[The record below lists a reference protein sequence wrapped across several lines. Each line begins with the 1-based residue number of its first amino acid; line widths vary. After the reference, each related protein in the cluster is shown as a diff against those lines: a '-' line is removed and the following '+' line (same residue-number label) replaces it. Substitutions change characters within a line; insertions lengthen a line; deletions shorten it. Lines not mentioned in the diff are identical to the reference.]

1 MEADRS
7 FPSSITDTRPTRL
20 AVWLWATVMEGPCIC
35 MYYLHGSS
43 FLLESCQVP
52 GMFCRHVNFHA
63 STCTCLWVSNWTV
76 SDIRARTH
84 LRSRWSASAT
94 ECECA
99 SRLCCPID
107 AWSRVSPHRVS
118 MVLQFSKQRCDIC
131 PLHSLPLHALF
142 IFTRARRWSVS
153 YGSIDATVET
163 GNVCATALPAG
174 DVPNAER
181 HGSVQDVMDDPS
193 SHSHRRMDL

>member
-7 FPSSITDTRPTRL
+7 FPSRITDTRPTRL

-131 PLHSLPLHALF
+131 PLIHSLPLHSLF
-142 IFTRARRWSVS
+142 IFTHARDGDQFHTAASTQLWRRGMSAPRR
-153 YGSIDATVET
+153 YPPET
-163 GNVCATALPAG
+163 SLTLSDMV
-174 DVPNAER
+174 R
-181 HGSVQDVMDDPS
+181 Y
-193 SHSHRRMDL
+193 